1 MALNVW
7 TELSGFSFG
16 VNYEKLKINI
26 PLPVTD
32 EVGVMYSLSAGELPG
47 GLYIENASILGTVA
61 PLAKNQPTSV
71 EYSFTIKAR
80 KDTFIE
86 ERSFTI
92 IIAKNNIWTEKS
104 GFNLCYTPNFGSRV
118 SANNI
123 VKGYTYVICETGN
136 TSFTSIGSKSN
147 AVGEVFT
154 ATGPGIGSGIVSEC
168 WLNERRSVNK
178 FLPIDQNSYN
188 GEFPTFKLSVISG
201 KLPPGLRIEG
211 YKLLGTPFEVA
222 RRTEFT
228 FCIRAEN
235 LYQFVD
241 RTFSIPL
248 EGADA
253 PQILTTGNIDG
264 TLPIGTNDQ
273 YFVLANSYVEY
284 QIEAID
290 YDTPTGQTL
299 NFFIA
304 KNEGQLPPGLVLTKD
319 GRIVGYV
326 QPILTIKPDDG
337 NGFYD
342 IGYYDTVAYDW
353 GYRPSNGY
361 DSYLFD
367 KVTFDYNLNSKGPRK
382 LNRFYEFI
390 VSVTDGDTVTKRKF
404 KIFVV
409 SDDYFSAD
417 NTLILNGTGLFTAD
431 VTYMRTPLWV
441 TPRDLG
447 IYRAN
452 NYVTVIIDTYDTN
465 NIVYRLELVN
475 NDITAK
481 TKQFSITDNVVGST
495 SVTIINPSS
504 IPTIGQ
510 YFTFDG
516 KFNGGTERLFRITSV
531 VNLGNS
537 QYRLVFDPGTPP
549 LDTIIPDGVTFFIGT
564 KSILPPGMEFDVLSA
579 EIFGSV
585 PYQPTVTIPY
595 NFSITATRLDVTN
608 EIAESTRQF
617 TITIIGEFDS
627 GLYWTSPAILG
638 SINAN
643 FTSTLSITA
652 ASEVPNAIILYNK
665 TNGSLPPGLS
675 LSLDGEILGKVNQYQ
690 NNDLLGIITFDRS
703 LPNQTTTFDNGT
715 TTFDYSYTFTVEA
728 RDQYGFNIIKQ
739 DFTIFVNILNQVL
752 FSNIRAKP
760 FLKLEQRE
768 IWNDFIT
775 NPDIFTS
782 SSIYRPNDIN
792 FGIHY
797 DLSMI
802 IYAGIETVE
811 AAKYVSAMGLN
822 HKRKR
827 FQFGQV
833 KKSVAIDPVTRKEV
847 YEVVYI
853 EMIDPLEPNG
863 KRLSNS
869 LKLNGQ
875 LSQNTDLNG
884 TSQRVNLEGKIPG
897 KLSADSSNDIWK
909 RINLNEEARLER
921 PNPMVTIDSTG
932 NFISD
937 PLPNRYFPNSI
948 TNWRERIKGW
958 KDNDGIGLESERNY
972 LPLWMRSI
980 QPGTRKEIDFKLVVP
995 ICYCKVG
1002 TADDII
1008 LNIKYS
1014 DFDFK
1019 LLDYTVDRY
1028 IIDSVEGSTVDK
1040 YLLFRNDR
1048 ITI

>member
-7 TELSGFSFG
+7 TESSGFSFG

-32 EVGVMYSLSAGELPG
+32 EVGVFYSLSGGELPG
-47 GLYIENASILGTVA
+47 GLYIENASIVGTVA
-61 PLAKNQPTSV
+61 PLAKTQPTSV
-71 EYSFTIKAR
+71 EYTFTIKAR
-80 KDTFIE
+80 KDTDVS

-92 IIAKNNIWTEKS
+92 VIVKNNIWTKQS
-104 GFNLCYTPNFGSRV
+104 GYNLCYTPNFGNRI

-123 VKGYTYVICETGN
+123 VEGYEYVICETGN
-136 TSFTSIGSKSN
+136 SSFTSIGAESN
-147 AVGEVFT
+147 AVGEVFI
-154 ATGPGIGSGIVSEC
+154 ASGPTTGSGIVSEC

-178 FLPIDQNSYN
+178 VLPVDQSSYN
-188 GEFPTFKLSVISG
+188 GESPSFQLSVISG
-201 KLPPGLRIEG
+201 KLPPGLRIDG
-211 YKLLGTPFEVA
+211 NKLLGTPFEVA
-222 RRTEFT
+222 RKTTFT
-228 FCIRAEN
+228 FCIRAQN

-241 RTFSIPL
+241 RTFYIPL
-248 EGADA
+248 EGADP

-264 TLPIGTNDQ
+264 TLPVGTNDQ
-273 YFVLANSYVEY
+273 YFVLSNSYVEY

-290 YDTPTGQTL
+290 FDTPTGQSL

-304 KNEGQLPPGLVLTKD
+304 KNEGELPPGLILTKD
-319 GRIVGYV
+319 GRIIGYV
-326 QPILTIKPDDG
+326 QPILSIKPDDG

-361 DSYLFD
+361 DSYLYD
-367 KVTFDYNLNSKGPRK
+367 KVVFDYNLNSRGPRK
-382 LNRFYEFI
+382 LNRYYEFI

-417 NTLILNGTGLFTAD
+417 NTLMLNGTGLFTAD

-447 IYRAN
+447 VYRAN

-475 NDITAK
+475 NDITAT
-481 TKQFSITDNVVGST
+481 TKQFALTDNNVGST
-495 SVTIINPSS
+495 GVTIINPSS

-531 VNLGNS
+531 INLGNS
-537 QYRLVFDPGTPP
+537 QYRLVFDPSTPP
-549 LDTIIPDGVTFFIGT
+549 LDTVIPDGVSFFIGT
-564 KSILPPGMEFDVLSA
+564 KSNLPPGMTFDVLSA

-585 PYQPTVTIPY
+585 PYQPTVSIPY
-595 NFSITATRLDVTN
+595 NFSLTATRLDVTD

-627 GLYWTSPAILG
+627 GLYWTSPTVLG

-643 FTSTLSITA
+643 FTSTLSVTA

-665 TNGSLPPGLS
+665 IAGSLPPGLS

-690 NNDLLGIITFDRS
+690 NGDLLGIITFDRE
-703 LPNQTTTFDNGT
+703 LLNQTTTFDNGS

-728 RDQYGFNIIKQ
+728 RDQYGFNIIKK
-739 DFTIFVNILNQVL
+739 DFTIFVTILNQVL
-752 FSNIRAKP
+752 FSNIRTKP

-768 IWNDFIT
+768 LWNNFIT

-782 SSIYRPNDIN
+782 SSIYRPNDPN
-792 FGIHY
+792 FGIHE

-802 IYAGIETVE
+802 IYAGIETTE
-811 AAKYVSAMGLN
+811 AAKYISAMGLN

-833 KKSVAIDPVTRKEV
+833 KKSVAVEPGTNNKV

-853 EMIDPLEPNG
+853 EMVDPLEPNG
-863 KRLSNS
+863 KRLSNA
-869 LKLNGQ
+869 LKLNGL
-875 LSQNTDLNG
+875 LSHNTDLNG
-884 TSQRVNLEGKIPG
+884 NELQVNLEGKIPG
-897 KLSADSSNDIWK
+897 KLSADSSNNIWD
-909 RINLNEEARLER
+909 RINLNEESRVDR
-921 PNPMVTIDSTG
+921 PNPMVTIDSTS
-932 NFISD
+932 NFVSD
-937 PLPNRYFPNSI
+937 PLANRYFPNSI

-958 KDNDGIGLESERNY
+958 TDGDGVGLESERNY

-980 QPGTRKEIDFKLVVP
+980 QPGTKKEIDFKLVVP

-1008 LNIKYS
+1008 LNIKFS

-1019 LLDYTVDRY
+1019 LIDYTVDRY
-1028 IIDSVEGSTVDK
+1028 IIDSVEGSTADK

-1048 ITI
+1048 ITV